1 MTVTKGDKIREARV
15 KAGLTQKDVADCL
28 GVTYQSF
35 AQYERGT
42 RNPKISTLKK
52 ISEAIG
58 VDYHVFIDDGMRQ
71 TDHEERTTMGMTIY
85 DIDARIEALS
95 NAAEDDMLI
104 DEETGELMS
113 VAQALDALRME
124 REEKIENVACLVKN
138 LSAEADAI
146 KDEETNL
153 AKRRKAAET
162 KAANL
167 KAWLIAALTREDG
180 TTDRIKTARVAVSV
194 KRNPPSTVVDD
205 ALLPSS
211 YKVAK
216 ITYQADKELI
226 KSELLA
232 GGEVPGA
239 HLEYGRSVMIK

>member
-1 MTVTKGDKIREARV
+1 
-15 KAGLTQKDVADCL
+15 
-28 GVTYQSF
+28 
-35 AQYERGT
+35 
-42 RNPKISTLKK
+42 
-52 ISEAIG
+52 
-58 VDYHVFIDDGMRQ
+58 
-71 TDHEERTTMGMTIY
+71 MGMTIY
-85 DIDARIEALS
+85 DIDARIAALS

-104 DEETGELMS
+104 DEETGELMTVS
-113 VAQALDALRME
+113 QALDALRME
-124 REEKIENVACLVKN
+124 REEKIENVACWVKN

-146 KDEETNL
+146 KDEEINL

-180 TTDRIKTARVAVSV
+180 TTDRLKTARVAVSV

-216 ITYQADKELI
+216 ITYQADKDLI
-226 KSELLA
+226 KRELLA

>member
-1 MTVTKGDKIREARV
+1 
-15 KAGLTQKDVADCL
+15 
-28 GVTYQSF
+28 
-35 AQYERGT
+35 
-42 RNPKISTLKK
+42 
-52 ISEAIG
+52 
-58 VDYHVFIDDGMRQ
+58 
-71 TDHEERTTMGMTIY
+71 MGMTIY
-85 DIDARIEALS
+85 DIDARIAALS

-124 REEKIENVACLVKN
+124 REEKIENVACWVKN
-138 LSAEADAI
+138 LIAEADAI
-146 KDEETNL
+146 KDEEINL

-180 TTDRIKTARVAVSV
+180 TTDRLKTARVAVSV

-226 KSELLA
+226 KRELLA

>member
-1 MTVTKGDKIREARV
+1 
-15 KAGLTQKDVADCL
+15 
-28 GVTYQSF
+28 
-35 AQYERGT
+35 
-42 RNPKISTLKK
+42 
-52 ISEAIG
+52 
-58 VDYHVFIDDGMRQ
+58 
-71 TDHEERTTMGMTIY
+71 MGMTLY
-85 DIDARIEALS
+85 DIDAQIAALED
-95 NAAEDDMLI
+95 AAEDDMLV
-104 DEETGELMS
+104 DEETGELIS
-113 VAQALDALRME
+113 VAQALDALSME
-124 REEKIENVACLVKN
+124 REAKLENVACWVKN

-146 KDEETNL
+146 REEEIRL
-153 AKRRKAAET
+153 VKRRKAAET

-167 KAWLIAALTREDG
+167 KSWLLAAMTREDG

-226 KSELLA
+226 KRELLS